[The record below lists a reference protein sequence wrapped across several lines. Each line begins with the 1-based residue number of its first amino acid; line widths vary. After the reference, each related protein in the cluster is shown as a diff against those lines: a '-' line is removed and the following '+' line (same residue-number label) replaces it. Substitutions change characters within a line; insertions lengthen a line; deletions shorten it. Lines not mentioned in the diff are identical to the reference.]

1 MHNKCNELESSRNH
15 PCPLSVEKLSFRK
28 PVPGAKKVGDHCL
41 RGSGL
46 WLSDMREGLKKQGV
60 HSRLDAV
67 RKQGQFYNRVSRN
80 LTYGQGKLVKKEQPV
95 IVAKRR
101 GVWYFMG
108 GTVTSVLSV
117 LRQDYEVGLFCLT
130 LSWSQSNLV

>member
-1 MHNKCNELESSRNH
+1 M
-15 PCPLSVEKLSFRK
+15 EKLSSMK

-80 LTYGQGKLVKKEQPV
+80 LTYGQGKLVKKEQLQKRQEFFCFHFKLMGSLPGPENS
-95 IVAKRR
+95 IDSKGNESKHWSSPIKGKRR
-101 GVWYFMG
+101 GQEV
-108 GTVTSVLSV
+108 VLWGFFV
-117 LRQDYEVGLFCLT
+117 FF
-130 LSWSQSNLV
+130 